1 MIVTLLKIN
10 QSNYKKKSRDQKK
23 NTIKENEAFE
33 GVVCG
38 FRPKYVDIGAMTQ
51 AMTRT
56 LAVALSRK

>member
-33 GVVCG
+33 GVVGG
-38 FRPKYVDIGAMTQ
+38 FRPKYVDIGAMMQ
-51 AMTRT
+51 AMTC
-56 LAVALSRK
+56 AVAMALSRK